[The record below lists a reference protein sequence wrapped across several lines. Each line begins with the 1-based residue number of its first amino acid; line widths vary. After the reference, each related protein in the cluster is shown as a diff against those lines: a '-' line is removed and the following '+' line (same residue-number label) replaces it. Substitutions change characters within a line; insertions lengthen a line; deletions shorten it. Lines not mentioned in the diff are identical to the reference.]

1 MTRAPRRKRQA
12 QHRCT
17 SSSSRGDGAAG
28 SRAESARAGNFPA
41 KSRFVQL
48 PSHSPFPGNLLQ
60 HIAQQS
66 LPISHSLNLQLPSLD
81 LGAAEM
87 STAAAAR
94 KKKGGT
100 PEASDAAAAAPAH
113 TLGRGVGSATA
124 ALPFSRGGRG
134 VGLAPPPRSLGRGG
148 GPAVAEI
155 PPGGFPSYSASMDG
169 FPFPPPFDGSYGD
182 GFPSSSAWLD
192 ASGGDESSPGSW

>member
-1 MTRAPRRKRQA
+1 MSSTPSIPKYKGTYSGSFCPVSVMSFMQKTPRLSQATGAASSREAMATTRAPRRKRQA

-48 PSHSPFPGNLLQ
+48 PSHSPNPGNLLQ

-66 LPISHSLNLQLPSLD
+66 LPISHSPNLQLPSLD

-87 STAAAAR
+87 STAAAGR

-100 PEASDAAAAAPAH
+100 PEASDAAAAAPARLEKAFYNLI
-113 TLGRGVGSATA
+113 T
-124 ALPFSRGGRG
+124 
-134 VGLAPPPRSLGRGG
+134 
-148 GPAVAEI
+148 
-155 PPGGFPSYSASMDG
+155 
-169 FPFPPPFDGSYGD
+169 
-182 GFPSSSAWLD
+182 
-192 ASGGDESSPGSW
+192 